1 MNYKHIRTTLWVAV
15 AAVSVLWAAAALN
28 NFLRLPPSL
37 KPNFLLTDANGKATT
52 LQNFSGKWVILVF
65 GFTSCP
71 DICAATLS
79 KTSFALHQLGDDA
92 KQIAT
97 LFINIDPQ
105 DTPQD
110 VANWLKPYHP
120 SIQALHGNADALQ
133 AAARSLGGDIE
144 IGGFH
149 QPTPQHTH
157 PPKAELQTRPSSA
170 NSAARQHSEHR
181 LFNHPSSLFLISP
194 TGKLAA
200 KLPFTATP
208 PEWAEAIRKQLY
220 GD

>member
-1 MNYKHIRTTLWVAV
+1 MNHKHIRTTLWVAV
-15 AAVSVLWAAAALN
+15 AAVSVLWAAAALHDL
-28 NFLRLPPSL
+28 LRSPPPL
-37 KPNFLLTDANGKATT
+37 KPNFLLTDANGNATT
-52 LQNFSGKWVILVF
+52 LQNFSGNWVILVF

-71 DICAATLS
+71 DICAAMLS

-92 KQIAT
+92 NQLTT

-120 SIQALHGNADALQ
+120 SIQALHGNADAIQ

-144 IGGFH
+144 LGGSH
-149 QPTPQHTH
+149 QPAPTQPPQT
-157 PPKAELQTRPSSA
+157 ELQTRPSSA
-170 NSAARQHSEHR
+170 NSAARQHSGHR

-200 KLPFTATP
+200 KLPFVATP